1 MSDDIKISAI
11 EKCFWMFIAV
21 AAVLAGAWHG
31 LCALVGRELIIE
43 SARSVATVGVYTV
56 RYTCVIGI
64 PTVGCIL
71 ILSLFGGPVA
81 VIARFRSFSRE
92 KFAKQRISEA
102 RAVAIAM
109 DAKGKY
115 RQSQYITVAGKSVL
129 AIDTETGKQKYYIAP
144 TRAELLAQE
153 NAQED
158 DNPFSN
164 MDATQIFEHT
174 YRKTVRKQNCP
185 SLIIAGIK
193 RSGKSTLMEYL
204 SDRYADE
211 ADFVIFDPKQK
222 DPLINWSKSV
232 RLVGQDANYGEMLM
246 EIERAMAEVT
256 TMEPDKNRRK
266 RFYVF
271 DEWTNLLPAE
281 YDGEDIGLKLKRG
294 EFGKRIFTFMLK
306 VLTEWAYL
314 GIGVII
320 MPHATEK
327 TALGFPPG
335 YGGLAMSFNGALW
348 FDYDEFADTRTCY
361 FEFKGKR
368 YEIPLWNPQT
378 ASRHGGHSV
387 TPENSPFS
395 APNSPCDA
403 RDERDSVTPK
413 GFIAHQPG
421 AAFTPPREYPKRIYE
436 SKQEKSI
443 CQAFDDGLSL
453 RSICELVG
461 LAVNGRNTTK
471 IKSIL
476 SKYKIGN

>member
-1 MSDDIKISAI
+1 MDIVVIEEKIT
-11 EKCFWMFIAV
+11 KFFWLFVVFCA
-21 AAVLAGAWHG
+21 LCAGAWHG
-31 LCALVGRELIIE
+31 LCALVGRELIVE

-71 ILSLFGGPVA
+71 ILSLFGGPMA

-92 KFAKQRISEA
+92 KFAKQRINEA

-129 AIDTETGKQKYYIAP
+129 AIDTETGKQQYYIAP

-174 YRKTVRKQNCP
+174 FRKTVGKQNCP

-204 SDRYADE
+204 SERYANEIDCT
-211 ADFVIFDPKQK
+211 IFDPKQK
-222 DPLINWSKSV
+222 DPLINWGPTTRV
-232 RLVGQDANYGEMLM
+232 VGQNADYGAMLV
-246 EIERAMAEVT
+246 EIERAEREVEA
-256 TMEPDKNRRK
+256 MEPDPNRKK

-271 DEWTNLLPAE
+271 DEWTNLMPAE
-281 YDGEDIGLKLKRG
+281 YDGADIGLKLKRG
-294 EFGKRIFTFMLK
+294 EFGRRIFNFMLR

-320 MPHATEK
+320 MPHALEK
-327 TALGFPPG
+327 TAMGFPPG
-335 YGGLAMSFNGALW
+335 FGGLSRNFNGAIW
-348 FDYDEFADTRTCY
+348 FDYDEFADIRHCH
-361 FEFKGKR
+361 FEFKGQR
-368 YEIPLWNPQT
+368 YEIPLWNPNT
-378 ASRHGGHSV
+378 APRHSHSV

-395 APNSPCDA
+395 AQNGPCDT
-403 RDERDSVTPK
+403 RDERDGVTFA
-413 GFIAHQPG
+413 GHIAYQPV
-421 AAFTPPREYPKRIYE
+421 AAFPPPKVYPKRIYE
-436 SKQEKSI
+436 SKEEKRI
-443 CQAFDDGLSL
+443 CQAHDDGLSL
-453 RSICELVG
+453 RSICDLIG